1 MKESRSGKMTT
12 DEDDSCENSNVHTR
26 KYEAMNGAGGKHTP
40 KTGGNPEMRNESSI
54 TDKK

>member
-1 MKESRSGKMTT
+1 MTAAKT
-12 DEDDSCENSNVHTR
+12 AMYTPR

-54 TDKK
+54 TAKK

>member
-54 TDKK
+54 TK